1 MRDYEMC
8 VFLMTLTLIT
18 ALMPGIRSNIV
29 GEIMTGKIART
40 NNLISLCLV
49 TGLGL
54 GGEMFYAKLKSI
66 LDSSYD

>member
-1 MRDYEMC
+1 
-8 VFLMTLTLIT
+8 MTLTLII
-18 ALMPGIRSNIV
+18 ALMSGIRNNILE
-29 GEIMTGKIART
+29 EIMTGKIART
-40 NNLISLCLV
+40 NNLISLYLD